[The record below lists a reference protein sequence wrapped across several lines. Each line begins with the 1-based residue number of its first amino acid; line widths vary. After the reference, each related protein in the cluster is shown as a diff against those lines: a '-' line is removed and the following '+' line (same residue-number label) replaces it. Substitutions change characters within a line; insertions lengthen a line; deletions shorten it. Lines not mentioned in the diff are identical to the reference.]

1 MEKKDLKSMTLEE
14 LKDYMT
20 TVLKEKGFRAQQIFQ
35 WLHQKNVTSFQEMKN
50 LSQNLRERLEETAYI
65 EKITPVAKRRSKDGT
80 IKYLFRL
87 KDGETIE
94 SVYLPYGDRKS
105 ICISSQV
112 GCGMGCT
119 FCATG
124 LSGLAR
130 NLTVAEL
137 VDQVYAVQRDLN
149 VKISNVVLMGMGE
162 PLANYDVVLA
172 GIRLLNDSKGQNIG
186 IRHITL
192 STCGLVPQIRQLA
205 KEDLQIVLA
214 ISLHAPTDEE
224 RNKMMPINKRYP
236 LSELI
241 QACRD
246 YTQITNRRVTFEYA
260 LIKDMN
266 DRKEDAHQL
275 ANLLKRLLCHVNLIP
290 INPVEETGHGRPTK
304 DQIEEFLKILQKAG
318 IETTLRE
325 ERGTDIEAA
334 CGQLR
339 SREQEVTP

>member
-1 MEKKDLKSMTLEE
+1 MEKRDLKSMTLEE
-14 LKDYMT
+14 LKDYLT
-20 TVLKEKGFRAQQIFQ
+20 TELMEKGFRAQQIFQ
-35 WLHQKNVTSFQEMKN
+35 WLHQKNITSIQEMKN
-50 LSQNLRERLEETAYI
+50 LPQNLKERLEETAFI
-65 EKITPVAKRRSKDGT
+65 EKLTPVAKRKSKDGT

-124 LSGLAR
+124 LSGLVR
-130 NLTVAEL
+130 NLTIAEL
-137 VDQVYAVQRDLN
+137 VDQVYAVQRDLS

-162 PLANYDVVLA
+162 PLANYNVVLA
-172 GIRLLNDSKGQNIG
+172 GVRLLNHSKGQNIG

-192 STCGLVPQIRQLA
+192 STCGLVPQIRHLA
-205 KEDLQIVLA
+205 REDLQIVLA
-214 ISLHAPTDEE
+214 ISLHASTDEK

-241 QACRD
+241 QTCRD

-260 LIKDMN
+260 LIKGVN
-266 DRKEDAHQL
+266 DQKVDAQQL
-275 ANLLKRLLCHVNLIP
+275 ANLLKGLHCHVNLIP
-290 INPVEETGHGRPTK
+290 INPVEETGHGRPAK
-304 DQIEEFLKILQKAG
+304 SQIEEFQKILQKAG

-339 SREQEVTP
+339 SREQEVIL